1 MSRLH
6 VIMVKQMSKGMEKY
20 QFEKFQDALFLTME
34 SNGCESFLAIMES
47 EAKGFMECGL
57 RELTKE
63 AILLVQELLGE

>member
-34 SNGCESFLAIMES
+34 SNGCESFLVTMEA
-47 EAKGFMECGL
+47 EARGFMECVL
-57 RELTKE
+57 REMTRE
-63 AILLVQELLGE
+63 AVFLMQELLGE

>member
-34 SNGCESFLAIMES
+34 SNGCESFLATMES
-47 EAKGFMECGL
+47 EAKGF
-57 RELTKE
+57 
-63 AILLVQELLGE
+63 ILLLIAGSSVGILLIGFVVK

>member
-34 SNGCESFLAIMES
+34 SNGCESFW
-47 EAKGFMECGL
+47 
-57 RELTKE
+57 
-63 AILLVQELLGE
+63 LLWSLKQKDSWNAF